1 MTGKKILDDT
11 ALVHAAQTQ
20 RKNVNLEAQV
30 DTKGGKE
37 DETTNKTTN
46 KTTSDELGLRAI
58 ETTTGQQGTLWLV
71 TCIPTNETYVTTGV
85 HNHNLPFHKVLVEL
99 D

>member
-46 KTTSDELGLRAI
+46 KTTSDELSLLAI
-58 ETTTGQQGTLWLV
+58 DATTGQQDQLWLV
-71 TCIPTNETYVTTGV
+71 ICIHTPGIYLSIE
-85 HNHNLPFHKVLVEL
+85 EL
-99 D
+99 KANIT